1 VEGQEVFAGKT
12 KNGPTEEAALGAR
25 HGAQKKAA
33 AFEQPPTEMQACQ
46 VTCRRALTVLLPHI
60 ALDVLEFLWRIAS
73 SKRSLPWCRLSPEL
87 HSL

>member
-12 KNGPTEEAALGAR
+12 KKGPAEETALGA
-25 HGAQKKAA
+25 QKEAA

-46 VTCRRALTVLLPHI
+46 VTRRRALTVSLPHI
-60 ALDVLEFLWRIAS
+60 APDVLEFLWRTVS
-73 SKRSLPWCRLSPEL
+73 SKQSLPWCRLSPEL